1 MSILSSVE
9 RFLERLFERPGSRL
23 PGAHLEPLAL
33 VARLDRTIDEER
45 RPGPDGPVAPTR
57 FEVAISPAD
66 AARLRDRPK
75 VAGDLAAAALG
86 HARQRGYRIPER
98 PRVRLVADPALPR
111 GEVRIVASFAE
122 ERGAERPDDGWRTSS
137 LASDV
142 EAGDL
147 PPSDATRA
155 HPTAAAR
162 PIALL
167 RVVAP
172 DASERWA
179 VVNGRPLDIGR
190 GPDNGLILVDAL
202 VSRHHARLTR
212 RGDHLVISDAGSTNG
227 TRVNGLVVREAV
239 LDMGDVIDVGS
250 HRLEVLPPEPGWTG

>member
-1 MSILSSVE
+1 MSILTSVE

-23 PGAHLEPLAL
+23 PGSHLEPLAL

-45 RPGPDGPVAPTR
+45 RAGPDGPIAPTR
-57 FEVAISPAD
+57 FEVAVSPVD
-66 AARLRDRPK
+66 AARLRDRQK
-75 VAGDLAAAALG
+75 VAGDLAAAALD
-86 HARQRGYRIPER
+86 HARRRGYRIPER
-98 PRVRLVADPALPR
+98 PVVRLVADPALPK

-122 ERGAERPDDGWRTSS
+122 ERGAERPDDGWRTSPRS
-137 LASDV
+137 PDDPGFGVPS
-142 EAGDL
+142 
-147 PPSDATRA
+147 SDATRA
-155 HPTAAAR
+155 HPTAVAR
-162 PIALL
+162 PMAVLH
-167 RVVAP
+167 VVGP

-179 VVNGRPLDIGR
+179 VVDGRPLDIGR
-190 GPDNGLILVDAL
+190 GPENGLILVDAL

-212 RGDHLVISDAGSTNG
+212 RGDHLVIADAGSTNG

>member
-1 MSILSSVE
+1 MSILTSLE
-9 RFLERLFERPGSRL
+9 RFLERLFERPGRRL

-45 RPGPDGPVAPTR
+45 RPGPEGPVAPTR
-57 FEVAISPAD
+57 FEVAVSPVD
-66 AARLRDRPK
+66 AARLRDRQK
-75 VAGDLAAAALG
+75 VAGDLAAAALE
-86 HARQRGYRIPER
+86 HARRRGYRIPER
-98 PRVRLVADPALPR
+98 PLVRLVADPALPK

-122 ERGAERPDDGWRTSS
+122 ERGAERPDDGWRTA
-137 LASDV
+137 LAADR
-142 EAGDL
+142 AGDGV

-155 HPTAAAR
+155 HPTAVAR
-162 PIALL
+162 PMAVL

-179 VVNGRPLDIGR
+179 VVDGRPLDIGR
-190 GPDNGLILVDAL
+190 GPENGLVLVDAL

-239 LDMGDVIDVGS
+239 LDLGDVIDVGA

>member
-9 RFLERLFERPGSRL
+9 RFLERLFERPGKRL
-23 PGAHLEPLAL
+23 PGARLEPLAL
-33 VARLDRTIDEER
+33 AARLVRTIDEER
-45 RPGPDGPVAPTR
+45 RPGLEGPVSPTR
-57 FEVAISPAD
+57 FEVAVSPVD
-66 AARLRDRPK
+66 AAQLRGRQQ
-75 VAGDLAAAALG
+75 VAGDLAVAALD
-86 HARQRGYRIPER
+86 HARKRGYRIPER
-98 PRVRLVADPALPR
+98 PLVRLVADPALPK

-122 ERGAERPDDGWRTSS
+122 ERGAERPEDGWRTSPF
-137 LASDV
+137 A
-142 EAGDL
+142 EGMGDRV
-147 PPSDATRA
+147 PPSEATRA
-155 HPTAAAR
+155 HPTAVAR
-162 PIALL
+162 PIAIL
-167 RVVAP
+167 RVVGP

-179 VVNGRPLDIGR
+179 VMDGRPLDIGR

-212 RGDHLVISDAGSTNG
+212 RGDRLVISDAGSTNG